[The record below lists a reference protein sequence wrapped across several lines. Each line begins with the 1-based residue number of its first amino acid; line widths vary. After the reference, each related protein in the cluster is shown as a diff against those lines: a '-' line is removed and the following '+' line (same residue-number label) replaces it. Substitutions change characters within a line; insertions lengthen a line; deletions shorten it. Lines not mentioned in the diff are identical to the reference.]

1 MSSAEFWDLTWYDWG
16 LWCHRILAER
26 KRRKEDHELTVEMTR
41 SVMALLANINR
52 KRTAAP
58 YRGSDFFTLPYDVPD
73 DNTMVGLDNKEFLE
87 IMKQRFGK
95 KKKRG

>member
-1 MSSAEFWDLTWYDWG
+1 
-16 LWCHRILAER
+16 
-26 KRRKEDHELTVEMTR
+26 
-41 SVMALLANINR
+41 MALLANINR